1 MNWYSYDEKVLVLSL
16 HVQPKAS
23 KDEWC
28 GLHGE
33 RLKLRIKAPP
43 IDGKANQHV
52 LKFIAG
58 EFGVSPSACKLLS
71 GDSGREKKSGC
82 YSTTK
87 TADTPGIFAIWLFV
101 IRSALK
107 IIGHWIESTENS
119 SISIY

>member
-1 MNWYSYDEKVLVLSL
+1 MKWYSYDEKVLVLSL

-52 LKFIAG
+52 LKFIAS
-58 EFGVSPSACKLLS
+58 EFGVSQSACKLLS
-71 GDSGREKKSGC
+71 GDSGREKRVAV
-82 YSTTK
+82 
-87 TADTPGIFAIWLFV
+87 TAPQKLPELPAPLQFGFSL
-101 IRSALK
+101 
-107 IIGHWIESTENS
+107 
-119 SISIY
+119 